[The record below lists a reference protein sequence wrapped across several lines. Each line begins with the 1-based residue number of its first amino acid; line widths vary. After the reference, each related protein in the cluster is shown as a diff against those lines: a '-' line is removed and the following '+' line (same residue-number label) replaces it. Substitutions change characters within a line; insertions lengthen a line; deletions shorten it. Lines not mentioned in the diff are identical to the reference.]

1 MARMEVAQAARDLVH
16 LGPQLAGAPA
26 ALVASGSA
34 HLRSVRDML
43 FDAAARRLDGDGDY
57 ELHLHFDAQRLDA
70 ALKLHEPAGGPLEN
84 ILALPGLGALD
95 ATLSLSGP
103 RSAEQLKLA
112 LQAGEL
118 KRQAE
123 GSFKFNQFSAELA
136 VALSTA
142 APDS

>member
-1 MARMEVAQAARDLVH
+1 MF
-16 LGPQLAGAPA
+16 G
-26 ALVASGSA
+26 
-34 HLRSVRDML
+34 
-43 FDAAARRLDGDGDY
+43 
-57 ELHLHFDAQRLDA
+57 AQRLDA

-123 GSFKFNQFSAELA
+123 GIFKFNEMLADLSFAFESAA
-136 VALSTA
+136 KYPPPYVRWGTGALLRPWHHRLPS
-142 APDS
+142 P

>member
-1 MARMEVAQAARDLVH
+1 MDVVQASVDLVH
-16 LGPQLAGAPA
+16 LGPQLAGAPVS
-26 ALVASGSA
+26 LVASGSA

-43 FDAAARRLDGDGDY
+43 FDASARRTNGDGDY

-112 LQAGEL
+112 LQAGQL
-118 KRQAE
+118 KGHAGGHFHFDR
-123 GSFKFNQFSAELA
+123 FSADFA
-136 VALSTA
+136 F
-142 APDS
+142 